1 MKKQA
6 VRRGVWYIGAR
17 RKRRIQAGVCFPVGG
32 LAAPVLGALGGV
44 VIKKQFGGTKRRS
57 RRYV

>member
-44 VIKKQFGGTKRRS
+44 VIKK
-57 RRYV
+57 